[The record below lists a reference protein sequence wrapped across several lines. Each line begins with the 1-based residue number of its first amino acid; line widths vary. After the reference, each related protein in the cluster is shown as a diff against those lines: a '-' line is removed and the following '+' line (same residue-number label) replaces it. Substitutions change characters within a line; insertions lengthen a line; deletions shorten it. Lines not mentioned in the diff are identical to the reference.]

1 MSPSPS
7 RNGGVAETIHL
18 ITHHSPPEWSNSC
31 VTAPRDAQRTADT
44 RDSRAAVRVPPP
56 SKQQDFS
63 SLHFHPLG
71 GTYGFTDGV
80 LEDHAS
86 GPASCVCGG
95 LFEHRHHPGQHELDV
110 QGERGDVFRR
120 DVRARLL
127 QRANSRT
134 AVRCQW
140 RRVQG
145 RRGLLRS
152 TAVADSLSWRPPRW
166 IPIAAAPLPACYCP
180 R

>member
-7 RNGGVAETIHL
+7 RNGGVAETILL

-31 VTAPRDAQRTADT
+31 ITAA
-44 RDSRAAVRVPPP
+44 SRCAAYRRHTGQPGSVRVPPP
-56 SKQQDFS
+56 SQHQDFS

-71 GTYGFTDGV
+71 GTYGFADGV
-80 LEDHAS
+80 LEDHFS

-110 QGERGDVFRR
+110 QGERGDVCRR

-127 QRANSRT
+127 QRANTRT
-134 AVRCQW
+134 AVCCPW

-152 TAVADSLSWRPPRW
+152 TAVAEPFPPNGKESLCSSRNLVRP
-166 IPIAAAPLPACYCP
+166 A
-180 R
+180 